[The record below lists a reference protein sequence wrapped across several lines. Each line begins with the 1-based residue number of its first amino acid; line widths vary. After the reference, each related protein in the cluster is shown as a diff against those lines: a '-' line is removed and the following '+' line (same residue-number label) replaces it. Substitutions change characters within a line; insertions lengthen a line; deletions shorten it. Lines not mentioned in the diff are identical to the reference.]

1 MSDIAILGAGLA
13 GLSAAYHLK
22 KDYVL
27 FERGSE
33 VGGVCRS
40 FHCGGYTFDATGHVL
55 HFRTPQVGDFVH
67 ELLGGEWIESERSAW
82 VYTQE
87 KCIPYPFQSY
97 FNQLSD
103 PVRQECLSGFLTAQ
117 KTQTTNPPA
126 TFEEW
131 ILSRFGSGIARH
143 FLIPYNTKLWRVTP
157 KELGI
162 DGVQKYIPVPTLEE
176 IITGVPRSLG
186 YNARFYYPRL
196 GGIQGVALALQEKL
210 TGPVRLEYEAEKI
223 NFKKH
228 RIDFVNGESF
238 GYRQLLAT
246 IPLPELGR
254 LLQPLPVQIQQLF
267 DQLQWVSVCS
277 FHFGVRNVKERQKH
291 WIYFAE
297 PEFPFYRV
305 VLSSNYAPH
314 LAPRGKGT
322 LQIEVS
328 LPAAERRLSL
338 KDLRSS
344 VIRGLIKT
352 GLLNHE
358 NQIEVEQIHT
368 VRHGYA
374 VFTPG
379 CQQVVRT
386 ITAFLEEQSINVV
399 GRYASWEYMSLEDC
413 VLAGQEVAR
422 QVNAY

>member
-22 KDYVL
+22 KDCVL
-27 FERGSE
+27 FERDSE

-55 HFRTPQVGDFVH
+55 HFRTPGVADFVQ
-67 ELLGGEWIESERSAW
+67 ELLHGEWIESERSAW
-82 VYTQE
+82 VYTRE
-87 KCIPYPFQSY
+87 KCIPYPFQSH
-97 FNQLSD
+97 FTQLSD
-103 PVRQECLSGFLTAQ
+103 PVRKECLEGFM
-117 KTQTTNPPA
+117 QTKAWASHRVSPA
-126 TFEEW
+126 TFEDW
-131 ILSRFGSGIARH
+131 ILSHFGAGIARH
-143 FLIPYNTKLWRVTP
+143 FLIPYNTKLWGVAP

-176 IITGVPRSLG
+176 IVSGAPRSLG
-186 YNARFYYPRL
+186 YNARFYYPRR
-196 GGIQGVALALQEKL
+196 GGIQQVALALQEKL

-223 NFKKH
+223 DLKEQRVH
-228 RIDFVNGESF
+228 FVNGESF

-254 LLQPLPVQIQQLF
+254 LLQPLPARIHRLF

-277 FHFGVRNVKERQKH
+277 FHFGVRDVKECQKH

-305 VLSSNYAPH
+305 VLSSNYAPY
-314 LAPRGKGT
+314 LAPQGKGT
-322 LQIEVS
+322 LQIEVP
-328 LPAAERRLSL
+328 LTGAERRLSL

-344 VIRGLIKT
+344 VISGLIKAD
-352 GLLNHE
+352 LLDDE

-368 VRHGYA
+368 VRYGYA

-379 CQQVVRT
+379 CQQVVKA
-386 ITAFLEEQSINVV
+386 ITDFLEERSIKVV

-413 VLAGQEVAR
+413 ILAGQEVAG
-422 QVNAY
+422 QA